1 MEVVVVVLFQTRW
14 RRRIKAAIGLPWF
27 TGRTAGKTVCV
38 CDYDVDAGVD
48 GGCLCLWQ
56 SLEADIE
63 SKSAAVTSLLA
74 LCQLVVSEQ
83 SSCHVTADVADLQ
96 RSVDQLDRHWHSL
109 QDKAAHRRQLY
120 VWHLILNAVV
130 SCCDNLEL
138 NWCRCLST
146 LPYCSTTVVFFC
158 TIN

>member
-1 MEVVVVVLFQTRW
+1 MEVVVVVLFQIRW

-38 CDYDVDAGVD
+38 CDYGVDADAD
-48 GGCLCLWQ
+48 GGGLCVWQ
-56 SLEADIE
+56 CLEADIE

-83 SSCHVTADVADLQ
+83 ASCHVTADVADLQ
-96 RSVDQLDRHWHSL
+96 SSVDQLDCHWHSL

-120 VWHLILNAVV
+120 VWHFILNATT
-130 SCCDNLEL
+130 CCFML
-138 NWCRCLST
+138 WQSW
-146 LPYCSTTVVFFC
+146 V
-158 TIN
+158 